1 MDFKKISIKGAFV
14 ATSFFFV
21 GNASAT
27 GIPVYCFNCE
37 MGSYNAAHSIIDSV
51 RMQTEA
57 LLNAQDYAMRT
68 GQKLDTAREVALGK
82 TEQKIKN
89 GYAMDPALGAKPRS
103 ACGQLGAA
111 SLYSAAS
118 SSSAA
123 LLSAINKRTQAHNEQ
138 GRSLAPAEPR
148 RDFSVHQVI
157 ETLDDKK
164 NPVEAGK
171 IILGN
176 EPIDPENKTLVGLLT
191 RLKDILMN
199 PFPIEYP
206 SEESVERIKKSGSSG
221 EKLALAQSLAM
232 QKRMEVGQH
241 LINEDFEKKIQRLD
255 TSGIK
260 YLMDEIK
267 PMLSKEEQ
275 GKLGERISPKQ
286 LDELMSTYRVRSEEW
301 IKTALSSPSAEMVQR
316 EQMLMQAEMLRQ
328 LWEIKVALENSVK
341 LQAFSDVRE
350 TSQAGFQHR

>member
-1 MDFKKISIKGAFV
+1 MDFKKTAIAG
-14 ATSFFFV
+14 FFIAV
-21 GNASAT
+21 SCVPADNASAT
-27 GIPVYCFNCE
+27 GIPVYCYNCE
-37 MGSYNAAHSIIDSV
+37 MGSYNAAHSMIDAV

-68 GQKLDTAREVALGK
+68 GQKLDTARDVAVGK
-82 TEQKIKN
+82 TEQKIRN

-118 SSSAA
+118 SSGGA
-123 LLSAINKRTQAHNEQ
+123 LLSALNQRTQNHNEQ

-148 RDFSVHQVI
+148 RDFSVHQII

-164 NPVEAGK
+164 KPVESGK

-176 EPIDPENKTLVGLLT
+176 DPINPENKSEVNRVT

-206 SEESVERIKKSGSSG
+206 SEEAVERIKRSGSSG

-275 GKLGERISPKQ
+275 AKLGEKISPKQ